1 MDRKK
6 FRQLKLLRGL
16 LDAES
21 REIHESGLRI
31 DRKLR
36 YEVENRVLPVFYLHL
51 PPFYLHLVPSLVA
64 KCTGKRPQKTPKLA
78 VKWHGSAGREQSAR
92 APGIG

>member
-6 FRQLKLLRGL
+6 FRQVKLLTGP

-51 PPFYLHLVPSLVA
+51 VRRILLIFQLIDIDFH
-64 KCTGKRPQKTPKLA
+64 TQN
-78 VKWHGSAGREQSAR
+78 QSDY
-92 APGIG
+92 

>member
-6 FRQLKLLRGL
+6 FRQVKLLTGP

-51 PPFYLHLVPSLVA
+51 PPVYLHLVRRILLIFQLIDIDFH
-64 KCTGKRPQKTPKLA
+64 TQN
-78 VKWHGSAGREQSAR
+78 QSDY
-92 APGIG
+92 

>member
-6 FRQLKLLRGL
+6 FRQGKLLTGP

-51 PPFYLHLVPSLVA
+51 PPFYLHLVLKYPV
-64 KCTGKRPQKTPKLA
+64 
-78 VKWHGSAGREQSAR
+78 W
-92 APGIG
+92 